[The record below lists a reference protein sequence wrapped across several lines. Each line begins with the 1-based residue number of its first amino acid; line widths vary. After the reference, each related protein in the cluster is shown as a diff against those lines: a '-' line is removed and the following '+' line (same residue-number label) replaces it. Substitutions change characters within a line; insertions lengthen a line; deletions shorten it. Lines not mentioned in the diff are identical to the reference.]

1 MFFLTHTFLLQKKK
15 GGAVSDNLN
24 QAFEQMCFINWKKW
38 CNIFLVLDQG
48 LWSNRHRA
56 FSIQQVGREGGSA
69 YYTCHLFTMKNMYSE
84 LVGKRELS
92 EYLWRDI
99 PEVWEYLAKTLS
111 NVWTWIFRHSKDT
124 VLNWH
129 VFCLFSLFCNW
140 SIFVLQC
147 CCDITS
153 ASDMFLNFEPSL
165 SVSGLS
171 IHVLGLVVVAGFI
184 AGRTLTGKNH
194 SPGDFTSGESKF
206 PKLCIPRRENFPK
219 SQWPQ

>member
-1 MFFLTHTFLLQKKK
+1 
-15 GGAVSDNLN
+15 
-24 QAFEQMCFINWKKW
+24 MCFINWKKW

-92 EYLWRDI
+92 EYLWRDV

-184 AGRTLTGKNH
+184 AGRTLTGKK
-194 SPGDFTSGESKF
+194 SLSSRFYIRRKQISKTLYSKKR
-206 PKLCIPRRENFPK
+206 KLPQK
-219 SQWPQ
+219 SVTQ